1 MTTAGEK
8 MTKKKVEE
16 SVKVEA
22 RDTKKGKKYQTAKQ
36 FVETAM
42 PIELSEALELLEKTQ
57 VTKFDPT
64 VELHINL
71 SIAGVRGN
79 VVLPSGSH
87 KTKKVLI
94 VDDNN
99 LDTETK
105 KIEAGKIEFDALI
118 VKPEMMPKV
127 AKLAKILGPKGL
139 MPNPKTGT
147 VTEDPQKA
155 AEEISGGK
163 VEYKQDKDSIIHL
176 AVGKLSFG
184 KEKLAVNIKE
194 VLRAMPAN
202 KVKSVFINL
211 TMAPSIPVL
220 VGKK

>member
-1 MTTAGEK
+1 MAKKEIEEK
-8 MTKKKVEE
+8 VAVE
-16 SVKVEA
+16 S
-22 RDTKKGKKYQTAKQ
+22 RDIQRGKKYQAAKQ
-36 FVETAM
+36 LVD
-42 PIELSEALELLEKTQ
+42 LSESVPLDDALELLEKTQ

-71 SIAGVRGN
+71 SVTGVRGN
-79 VVLPSGSH
+79 VVLPAGTH

-99 LDTETK
+99 LETESK
-105 KIEAGKIEFDALI
+105 KIEAGKIEFDVMI

-139 MPNPKTGT
+139 MPNPKAGT
-147 VTEDPQKA
+147 VAEDPKKA

-163 VEYKQDKDSIIHL
+163 VEYKQDKDGIIHL
-176 AVGKLSFG
+176 AVGKLAFG
-184 KEKLAVNIKE
+184 KEKLEQNIKE

-202 KVKSVFINL
+202 KVKSIFINL
-211 TMAPSIPVL
+211 TMAPSISVS
-220 VGKK
+220 VAKK